1 MKWLLKNSSNQE
13 PGTLQQL
20 KNLLNRHLPNDP
32 KGDMNGYEDFLFIIG
47 IGHMMSA
54 AMELLGMTCAEDV
67 PKHFIPSDTSSM
79 NMDDKKT
86 TITSFITTFVDR
98 FVNLHLLEEKSSTQP
113 QSVIS
118 HQIDGVFEYAR
129 EVLTLSL
136 LYGEFQDA
144 IREGDGLRILRCWK
158 FFLLLFKASRRM
170 NYANE
175 PSLLFCSTTFYYPS
189 ALPNSCCGQ
198 E

>member
-1 MKWLLKNSSNQE
+1 MKRLLKNSSNQE

-79 NMDDKKT
+79 NMDDKK
-86 TITSFITTFVDR
+86 
-98 FVNLHLLEEKSSTQP
+98 K
-113 QSVIS
+113 
-118 HQIDGVFEYAR
+118 
-129 EVLTLSL
+129 TLP
-136 LYGEFQDA
+136 
-144 IREGDGLRILRCWK
+144 
-158 FFLLLFKASRRM
+158 
-170 NYANE
+170 
-175 PSLLFCSTTFYYPS
+175 PSLLPLLIASLTFTFLKRSLAHNLSPLS
-189 ALPNSCCGQ
+189 VIK
-198 E
+198 